1 MRHHWK
7 ANVAILRAVRR
18 DLFAEKEQFFYEVTF
33 GWPGMPTQT
42 KLVDVGQKVSVG
54 TEIKIDGHW
63 WVVEQVGP
71 AVGGHRGRVRAKPAL
86 FCRGRC
92 SREAVW

>member
-1 MRHHWK
+1 M
-7 ANVAILRAVRR
+7 AILRAVRR

-86 FCRGRC
+86 F
-92 SREAVW
+92 